1 MKKNIINS
9 LPINA
14 DRICEAISKIGYNPS
29 SAIMDIIDNSFMAG
43 AKNISIKIYLKEGM
57 NINNIKNIEKIYVI
71 DDGKG
76 MNDEG
81 ITKALELGSDVEY
94 GNNSLSKY
102 GLGLKSAGFS
112 LGRRI
117 EVVSKTTDVGISD
130 KYFLDR
136 DIIKSTGKFGYCIE
150 EKDQL
155 VEDFLN
161 DYKTGTVVSFHN
173 LIYTSRISAQKL
185 SEDLSKKMGV
195 FYSEFLDKEDV
206 SFKVQIFDSK
216 SNEIRVKEIKSRDL
230 LFWSDSLD
238 AFIKEDYDCK
248 KPCKV
253 LDKEFENPINPTGE
267 RIKIQATIF
276 PKDSMKNFAKFNEDE
291 RKRIKEYDVSLKNS
305 GFYFYRNGRLIK
317 WGEKVFLNRE
327 FGIRIKV
334 SFKTEHDEL
343 FDVDVSK
350 QHLTIS
356 EEVESILKQ
365 LVAVPRNQ
373 AKEVFELCD
382 IKVKNSKKHES
393 EGSEFNNSN
402 TALEEDGDESI
413 PINLEE
419 TKKRKEILEENSK
432 EFEQETLPKY
442 EDEEKQDT
450 FRRVRY
456 WNGNRNRTLWE
467 AGYDNIE
474 GSYVLID
481 KNHPYYDLAISRN
494 EPDSPYRQTIEAIFH
509 SLAVG
514 QNQTVEKFYAVDG
527 DLVLEIFKKFLR
539 ATSQQL
545 DNWVNNNWD
554 LFENED

>member
-1 MKKNIINS
+1 MGNIIN

-29 SAIMDIIDNSFMAG
+29 SAVMDIIDNSFMAE
-43 AKNISIKIYLKEGM
+43 AKNIIIKIYLKDGM

-76 MNDEG
+76 MDEKG
-81 ITKALELGSDVEY
+81 IKKALELGSDVEY
-94 GNNSLSKY
+94 GNDSLSKY

-117 EVVSKTTDVGISD
+117 EVTSKVALDNVSD

-136 DIIKSTGKFGYCIE
+136 DLIKSSGQFGYGIE
-150 EKDQL
+150 SADEL
-155 VEDFLN
+155 VKSFLEDY
-161 DYKTGTVVSFHN
+161 DSGTVISFHS

-185 SEDLSKKMGV
+185 SEDLSTKAGV
-195 FYSEFLDKEDV
+195 FYSEFLNKEDV
-206 SFKVQIFDSK
+206 NFKVQIFDSTNK
-216 SNEIRVKEIKSRDL
+216 EIRNRDIIPRDL
-230 LFWSDSLD
+230 LFWTDSHES
-238 AFIKEDYDCK
+238 FIKEEYDCK

-253 LDKEFENPINPTGE
+253 LDKEFENPINPEGE
-267 RIKIQATIF
+267 KIKIQATIF
-276 PKDSMKNFAKFNEDE
+276 PKDGMKNFIGFSEEE
-291 RKRIKEYDVSLKNS
+291 RARIKEYDVSLKNS

-356 EEVESILKQ
+356 EEVEGILKQ
-365 LVAVPRNQ
+365 LITVPRNQ
-373 AKEVFELCD
+373 SKEVFEICD
-382 IKVKNSKKHES
+382 LLVKDSKKHEN
-393 EGSEFNNSN
+393 EGAEFNNSN
-402 TALEEDGDESI
+402 SALEEDEDESVS
-413 PINLEE
+413 INPEE
-419 TKKRKEILEENSK
+419 SKKRKELLENSSK
-432 EFEQETLPKY
+432 EFEEVSQPKY
-442 EDEEKQDT
+442 EDDEKQDA

-456 WNGNRNRTLWE
+456 WDGSRNRTLWE
-467 AGYDNIE
+467 AGYDNTE

-481 KNHPYYDLAISRN
+481 KNHPYYDLVISKN
-494 EPDSPYRQTIEAIFH
+494 EPESAYRQAIEAIFH
-509 SLAVG
+509 SMAVG
-514 QNQTVEKFYAVDG
+514 QNQTIEKFYDADG
-527 DLVLEIFKKFLR
+527 DLVLQIFKKFLR

-554 LFENED
+554 LFDNEN

>member
-1 MKKNIINS
+1 MENIIS

-29 SAIMDIIDNSFMAG
+29 SAVMDIIDNSFMAG
-43 AKNISIKIYLKEGM
+43 AKNILIKIYLKDGM

-76 MNDEG
+76 MDENG
-81 ITKALELGSDVEY
+81 IKKALELGSDVEY
-94 GNNSLSKY
+94 GNDSLSKY

-117 EVVSKTTDVGISD
+117 EVTSKVESNNISE

-136 DIIKSTGKFGYCIE
+136 DLIKSSGRFGYGVE
-150 EKDQL
+150 AADDL
-155 VEDFLN
+155 VKSFLD
-161 DYKTGTVVSFHN
+161 DYTSGTVISFHS

-185 SEDLSKKMGV
+185 SEDLSNKAGV
-195 FYSEFLDKEDV
+195 FYSEFLDKDDV
-206 SFKVQIFDSK
+206 NFKVQIFDSTNK
-216 SNEIRVKEIKSRDL
+216 EIRNREIMPKDL

-238 AFIKEDYDCK
+238 NFIKEEYDCK

-253 LDKEFENPINPTGE
+253 LDKEFENPINPEGE
-267 RIKIQATIF
+267 KIKIQATIF
-276 PKDSMKNFAKFNEDE
+276 PKDGMKNFTGFSDEERAK
-291 RKRIKEYDVSLKNS
+291 IKEYDVSLKNS

-356 EEVESILKQ
+356 EEVEGILKQ
-365 LVAVPRNQ
+365 LVTVPRNQ
-373 AKEVFELCD
+373 SKEVFELCD
-382 IKVKNSKKHES
+382 LIIKDSKKHEN
-393 EGSEFNNSN
+393 EGAEFNNSN
-402 TALEEDGDESI
+402 SALEEDEDESI
-413 PINLEE
+413 PVNPEE
-419 TKKRKEILEENSK
+419 SKKRKELLENSSKELEEVS
-432 EFEQETLPKY
+432 QPKY
-442 EDEEKQDT
+442 EDEEKQDA

-456 WNGNRNRTLWE
+456 WDGNRNRTLWE
-467 AGYDNIE
+467 PGYDNTE

-481 KNHPYYDLAISRN
+481 KNHPYYDLVLSKN
-494 EPDSPYRQTIEAIFH
+494 EPESPYRQAIEAIFH
-509 SLAVG
+509 SMAVG
-514 QNQTVEKFYAVDG
+514 QNQTIEKFYEADG
-527 DLVLEIFKKFLR
+527 DLVLQIFKKFLR

-554 LFENED
+554 LFDDEN